1 MKPEKQTEK
10 EKRNKVFQEIGARIA
25 KSLFFWGMAAI
36 LASYAYTD
44 LVGLAEYESGV
55 EMSAAEEVP
64 ADIVEMS
71 DAREVSGGAVEVP
84 DAEEIS
90 GNAVTV
96 SNAEVVS
103 GGAEAVQDTD
113 AASDRTEE
121 AQGSDPGEVQKL
133 ESATADMAPA
143 DLTQKKIALTF
154 DDGPHP
160 VYTKKLLEGLAER
173 HVEATFFVVGE
184 NIPGNEDLIA
194 RMKEEGHL
202 IGNHTYDHVKICDM
216 SGEEACEQVEK
227 TSELVKEITGENTE
241 FVRPPFGAWNKEMEC
256 SFTMIPVLWDVDPL
270 DWTTKNSAA
279 VVQKVLNSVEE
290 NDIILLHDCYDSS
303 VEAALE
309 IVDELLAQGYEFVTV
324 DELILE

>member
-36 LASYAYTD
+36 LASSAYTD
-44 LVGLAEYESGV
+44 LVGLAENKTSV
-55 EMSAAEEVP
+55 EM
-64 ADIVEMS
+64 
-71 DAREVSGGAVEVP
+71 GVP
-84 DAEEIS
+84 D
-90 GNAVTV
+90 T
-96 SNAEVVS
+96 EVVS
-103 GGAEAVQDTD
+103 GDTVEVPGAEEASGNTMEAPGTEAVSGDTKVVPDTD
-113 AASDRTEE
+113 TTSDRTEE
-121 AQGSDPGEVQKL
+121 TQDTDPGDIQKM

-309 IVDELLAQGYEFVTV
+309 IVDELLVQGYEFVTV